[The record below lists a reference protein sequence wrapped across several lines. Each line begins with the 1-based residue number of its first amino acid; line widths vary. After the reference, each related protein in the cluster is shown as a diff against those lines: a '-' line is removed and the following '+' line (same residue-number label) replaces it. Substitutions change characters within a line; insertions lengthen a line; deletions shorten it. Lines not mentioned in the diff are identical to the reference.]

1 MSVRQ
6 GNNIIAIS
14 NVAIDGQT
22 ISANSNNSLQSLG
35 TVNKN
40 QAAGALGNVFD
51 WVGTL
56 SEYTTQDIENT
67 HPDWICYITD
77 DFDAQTYE
85 AYSKTQ
91 SDSRYYQKSQVNSLL
106 EDKVNLNAD
115 NLNAAGKTLISG
127 LGRYSNRFEQLQV
140 IHGASYT
147 APEAGFFTLDA
158 ILANEAGNRLYLLL
172 RNKIPYVFNNRTAGM
187 AFGIM
192 STYRQYTWV
201 PVEKGD
207 QVVITAQSTSPSPD
221 FNLRFFYAN
230 GVPTESPTFTEVE
243 YIEGT
248 YNAQYIKSGIVTDSS
263 MKIYCKIQNLGNS
276 LNFGWGARNA
286 TYDGSQMSISATN
299 QNVVIDW
306 FGAAAADRWTV
317 STSVTSSDIFELTI
331 ENNVGVLTKNGT
343 NIATHTFTPT
353 ATITRELYITGFDNN
368 GVIGAAGASG
378 RLYAFKIW
386 DSNNDLILDLVPA
399 KDSSDVA
406 CVYNRVT
413 DTIYYNQG
421 TGSYIAGPDV
431 N

>member
-40 QAAGALGNVFD
+40 QASGALGNVFD

-67 HPDWICYITD
+67 HPEWICYITD
-77 DFDAQTYE
+77 DTAADTYE

-91 SDSRYYQKSQVNSLL
+91 SDSRYYQKSEVNSLL

-172 RNKIPYVFNNRTAGM
+172 RNKLSYVFNNKTAGM

-192 STYRQYTWV
+192 STYRQYVWI

-207 QVVITAQSTSPSPD
+207 QVVITAQSTAASPD

-230 GVPTESPTFTEVE
+230 GVPTESPTFTEIE

-248 YNAQYIKSGIVTDSS
+248 YNTQYIKSGIVTDSS
-263 MKIYCKIQNLGNS
+263 MKLYCKLQNLGNS

-306 FGAAAADRWTV
+306 FGAAAADRWTI

-368 GVIGAAGASG
+368 GVIGAAGANG

-421 TGSYIAGPDV
+421 TGSYTAGPDV